1 MSNPAKTESHWSLV
15 CNSVFPHKFLNQ
27 LEISNTHHHRT
38 SKLLKKQNI
47 SLLSSNLPLTF
58 LFPSL
63 TKSLLCL

>member
-1 MSNPAKTESHWSLV
+1 MSNPAITLVFSLKF
-15 CNSVFPHKFLNQ
+15 SFYPHKFLNQ